1 MKKMC
6 RWRLG
11 NGRIRGMRKG
21 GFVSSREP
29 ELVSPQFVVDN
40 TCYHNFWNHE
50 NSFLQLHL
58 LNFAGPRGMW
68 RGIS

>member
-1 MKKMC
+1 MEAGPWEDQ
-6 RWRLG
+6 RDAER
-11 NGRIRGMRKG
+11 RFR
-21 GFVSSREP
+21 SSREP